1 MTQYDKRVEKQRL
14 MIKAKKWQNGINSL
28 HAHALNSMAYAEG
41 RIDGSVMDITYNDGL
56 IKREIQDTGEVV
68 YFGKRLT
75 GDELLDDFSKFEK

>member
-1 MTQYDKRVEKQRL
+1 MTQYDNIVEKQRL
-14 MIKAKKWQNGINSL
+14 MIQAKEWQNGISSL
-28 HAHALNSMAYAEG
+28 HAHALDSMAYAEG

-75 GDELLDDFSKFEK
+75 GDELLDDFSRFEK